1 MSFHN
6 PQANIILTGFMGC
19 GKTTVG
25 RLLAAELGRIFIDTD
40 DHIARQQGLSIA
52 QIFAMRGEAVF
63 RQLERELAAELTVPA
78 SLVIAT
84 GGKMLLD
91 PVNAGLL
98 TQGGVILSLA
108 ASPAEILRRIKADK
122 NHMRPLLDGDL
133 SINRIEKLL
142 KERRAGYA
150 AFRQLET
157 DHRDPA
163 EIVRDILQAVY
174 SVTSKKE

>member
-1 MSFHN
+1 MSSDN
-6 PQANIILTGFMGC
+6 PRANIILTGFMGC

-40 DHIARQQGLSIA
+40 DYIARQQGISIA

-63 RQLERELAAELTVPA
+63 RQLERELAAELTIPA
-78 SLVIAT
+78 RLVIAT

-98 TQGGVILSLA
+98 SQGGVILSLT
-108 ASPAEILRRIKADK
+108 ASPAEILRRIKADR
-122 NHMRPLLDGDL
+122 NHLRPLLDGDL
-133 SINRIEKLL
+133 SIDRIEKLL

-150 AFRQLET
+150 AFQQIET

-163 EIVRDILQAVY
+163 EIVGDILQAVY
-174 SVTSKKE
+174 SVTGKKE